1 MFLQAP
7 VFEQLADRPAA
18 HCSTLAELA
27 DGTLLTAWFGGQHEM
42 SPDVAILSARRHLSD
57 EKWSAPR
64 VIAAVPGRS
73 LGQPV
78 LLVHPGGEL
87 WLFFDVIMERH
98 WTSAQPYWQRSADGG
113 LTWQAPAPLLDY
125 AGLMF
130 RSRPLLL
137 PGRIILPVYDER
149 TWQAR
154 MLLSDDAGQTW
165 RLTAPL
171 STPSGNIQ
179 PCLAAL
185 AAGHLLAYLR
195 TGGKGGVI
203 WRAESHDGGETW
215 SQPEP
220 TQLPNPNAGLDLLRL
235 NSGSLV
241 LAYNPSERL
250 RTPLCVALAQEKEDW
265 RWRRTLQDAPG
276 EFSYPT
282 LLQTRDEQIQMVY
295 TYQREH
301 IHFARFTE
309 QWLQDSKE
317 AF

>member
-1 MFLQAP
+1 
-7 VFEQLADRPAA
+7 
-18 HCSTLAELA
+18 
-27 DGTLLTAWFGGQHEM
+27 
-42 SPDVAILSARRHLSD
+42 
-57 EKWSAPR
+57 
-64 VIAAVPGRS
+64 
-73 LGQPV
+73 
-78 LLVHPGGEL
+78 
-87 WLFFDVIMERH
+87 
-98 WTSAQPYWQRSADGG
+98 
-113 LTWQAPAPLLDY
+113 
-125 AGLMF
+125 MF
-130 RSRPLLL
+130 RSRPLRLA
-137 PGRIILPVYDER
+137 GRIILPVYDER

-179 PCLAAL
+179 PSPVAL
-185 AAGHLLAYLR
+185 ADGRLLAYLR
-195 TGGKGGVI
+195 TGGEGGVI
-203 WRAESHDGGETW
+203 WRADSRDGGATW
-215 SQPEP
+215 SRPEP

-235 NSGSLV
+235 NSGALV

-250 RTPLCVALAQEKEDW
+250 RTPLCVALAQENEDW

-309 QWLQDSKE
+309 QWLRDSKE